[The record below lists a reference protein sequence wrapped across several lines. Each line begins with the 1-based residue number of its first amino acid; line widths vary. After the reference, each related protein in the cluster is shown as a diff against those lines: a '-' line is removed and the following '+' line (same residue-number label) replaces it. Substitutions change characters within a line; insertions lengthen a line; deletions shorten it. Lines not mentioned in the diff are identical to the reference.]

1 MGARRDEET
10 FHPEIYMNTLP
21 DDVDGADVIVL
32 DPMLATGG
40 SLLHA
45 LRVIAASGAGT
56 ITAVVFLLPL
66 KEFLLLN
73 QAVLM
78 DNFSLV
84 LLMTA

>member
-1 MGARRDEET
+1 
-10 FHPEIYMNTLP
+10 
-21 DDVDGADVIVL
+21 
-32 DPMLATGG
+32 MLATGG

-56 ITAVVFLLPL
+56 ITAVSVLASP
-66 KEFLLLN
+66 EGVLLLN